1 LDFRFADF
9 EIGVAQH
16 ELRRK
21 GEVVP
26 IEPQVFDLLV
36 YLVRNRHRIVSKN
49 ELISAVWH
57 GRVVSEAA
65 LSSRVSTARRAIG
78 DNGDDQV
85 LIRTHHKRGFRFVGN
100 VENNSSP
107 DALGAIPA
115 RKLALAGEA
124 ATAPAL
130 VQAEKPSI
138 VVLPFQNMS
147 GDLDQEYLADGLT
160 EDIITGLSRQRWFS
174 VIARNCSFSLKG
186 KAIDIRKVACELGVQ
201 YVLEGSVRKAADRVR
216 VTTQLSDATT
226 RVQFWA
232 NRHDSVFVSIFDHQ
246 DEITNRI
253 IDSVRCQVIKAEAA
267 RVGRQLPENMGA
279 PDLVIQALPHMWRAS
294 AEEQRLAQQLLQQ
307 AVTLDAGYAH
317 AHALLGWTYASMFNL
332 ESHTPIGELTE
343 RALDAG
349 ARALTL
355 DDQEH
360 WGHLVLGLGYA
371 RRRRSEAAV
380 THLSKSVDLNPN
392 FALGHA
398 GLGYAFACGGQPE
411 RGLKSLAQARRLSP
425 LDPFLAMYAPVVRY
439 MALFALGQYEET
451 LTVCRA
457 MAARHPHHAGARR
470 LMTVSLGL
478 LDRTDEARESLA
490 HTLALQPDLSSDH
503 VANDTVY
510 ADASDRFRFL
520 LGLQKAGLRD

>member
-1 LDFRFADF
+1 MA
-9 EIGVAQH
+9 
-16 ELRRK
+16 
-21 GEVVP
+21 
-26 IEPQVFDLLV
+26 
-36 YLVRNRHRIVSKN
+36 S
-49 ELISAVWH
+49 
-57 GRVVSEAA
+57 
-65 LSSRVSTARRAIG
+65 
-78 DNGDDQV
+78 
-85 LIRTHHKRGFRFVGN
+85 
-100 VENNSSP
+100 
-107 DALGAIPA
+107 
-115 RKLALAGEA
+115 EA

-138 VVLPFQNMS
+138 AVLPFKNMS
-147 GDLDQEYLADGLT
+147 RDPEQEYLADGLT

-216 VTTQLSDATT
+216 VTAQLSDATKC
-226 RVQFWA
+226 VQLWA
-232 NRHDSVFVSIFDHQ
+232 DRHDSVFVSIFDHQ

-253 IDSVRCQVIKAEAA
+253 IDSVKSQVIKAEAA
-267 RVGRQLPENMGA
+267 RVRCQLPENMDV
-279 PDLVIQALPHMWRAS
+279 PDLVIQALPHMWRTS
-294 AEEQRLAQQLLQQ
+294 AEEHRLAQELLQQ

-371 RRRRSEAAV
+371 RRRRPEAAV
-380 THLSKSVDLNPN
+380 THLSKSVDLSPN

-411 RGLKSLAQARRLSP
+411 RGLKSLAQAQRLSP

-510 ADASDRFRFL
+510 ADASDRLRFL